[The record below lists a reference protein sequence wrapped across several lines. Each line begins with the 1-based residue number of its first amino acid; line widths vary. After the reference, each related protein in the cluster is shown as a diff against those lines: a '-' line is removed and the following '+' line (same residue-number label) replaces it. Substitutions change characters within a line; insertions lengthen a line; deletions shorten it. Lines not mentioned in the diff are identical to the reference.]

1 MLDVFFV
8 AFQGSLLRSG
18 LGYLGRFFLFSCPLF
33 CFFFSPLHAE
43 PLSVTTQA
51 ESAILVNAETGV
63 VLFEKDADT
72 LRYPA
77 STTKIATVLYA
88 LEHGGVP
95 FDRIIP
101 VEQEAVGVLSQ
112 AVKKRN
118 QYRDAPYL
126 LEPDSVGLGLKTT
139 QQLSLKDLLHAVLIV
154 SANDAANIL
163 AHYLGG
169 SITQYMQDVNS
180 YLAKIG
186 CSSTCFTNPH
196 GLHHPKHVT
205 TARDLAKLTQVALRN
220 PSFAEIVKTVR
231 YTTGKIGTQEG
242 RALLQTNKLL
252 RKGPYY
258 YSKAIGVKTGYHSQA
273 GHTLVSAATNGKRT
287 LIAVLLKNAD
297 RGQMFLDAA
306 TLFETAFKEPLVTKT
321 LFKTGKQPFSLQ
333 LEGSRYPVQTLLEAP
348 IVVQYYPAEHV
359 KMHAEVHW
367 SATHLPVMKGDV
379 VGQIHL
385 YVDDKLLQFP
395 LRAVDTVETTLI
407 YRLAHTLQKRS
418 GGILLTLF
426 LAVGIFLCFFMLK
439 KNRISPRRR

>member
-1 MLDVFFV
+1 MCN
-8 AFQGSLLRSG
+8 AFSFSIFLLRSG
-18 LGYLGRFFLFSCPLF
+18 LDYLGRFFVFSCLLFSL
-33 CFFFSPLHAE
+33 LHAE
-43 PLSVTTQA
+43 PLDVSLQA
-51 ESAILVNAETGV
+51 ESAILINAETGA

-118 QYRDAPYL
+118 QYRDSAYL

-139 QQLSLKDLLHAVLIV
+139 EQLSLKDLLYAILIV
-154 SANDAANIL
+154 SANDAANVL

-169 SITQYMQDVNS
+169 SITQYMQDVNQ
-180 YLAKIG
+180 YLAEIG
-186 CSSTCFTNPH
+186 CTSTCFMNPH
-196 GLHHPKHVT
+196 GLHHPKHVS

-220 PSFAEIVKTVR
+220 QTFAEIVKTVR
-231 YTTGKIGTQEG
+231 YTTGKIGAQEG

-252 RKGPYY
+252 RKGPYF
-258 YSKAIGVKTGYHSQA
+258 YSKAIGVKTGYHSLA

-287 LIAVLLKNAD
+287 LISVLLKNAD

-321 LFKTGKQPFSLQ
+321 FFKAGKQAFALQ
-333 LEGSRYPVQTLLEAP
+333 LEGSRYPVQTFLDTP
-348 IVVQYYPAEHV
+348 ISVQYYPAEHS
-359 KMHAEVHW
+359 KMHAEIHW
-367 SATHLPVMKGDV
+367 SATQLPVKKGDV

-385 YVDDKLLQFP
+385 YIDDKRLEYP
-395 LRAVDTVETTLI
+395 LRAVETVETTLI
-407 YRLAHTLQKRS
+407 YRLAHTVQKKS
-418 GGILLTLF
+418 NVLLLTFF
-426 LAVGIFLCFFMLK
+426 LTLAALVCLIGL
-439 KNRISPRRR
+439 RRTRALPSRR